1 MSEVKM
7 TSEKIAELLKKKPE
21 IGLSNPEAASAEFDL
36 LCEQS
41 QDLFRVK
48 NAQYGNAIVT
58 TGVLGASVELIGAAA
73 RLRTLVLTAEGHGRN
88 EVRSLI
94 DVFMDLHNY
103 SNIALIML
111 RDNNWEGI

>member
-1 MSEVKM
+1 MSAVKM
-7 TSEKIAELLKKKPE
+7 TTEEIQELLKKKPE
-21 IGLSNPEAASAEFDL
+21 IGISDYQKAVEEFVDI
-36 LCEQS
+36 CHKDQN
-41 QDLFRVK
+41 LFAVK
-48 NAQYGNAIVT
+48 NEQYGNAIIT

-73 RLRTLVLTAEGHGRN
+73 RLRKLVLTSEGHGRN

-103 SNIALIML
+103 SNIALMML